1 MAIAITGMG
10 CICPYGN
17 DTHDSTLTYLS
28 QACAVKK
35 LEDTSIVG
43 NKPFLAAS
51 VDYDFRS
58 ALGGF
63 KYNRLDRCTH
73 MALVAA
79 REAWLD
85 ADIENSGVD
94 VNRISVVIGTGIG
107 GQSTLLTQMQR
118 HLSAKRLHPMFIPM
132 VIPNTTSAQISIEF
146 GCTGGAHTVAS
157 ACASGSEAIA
167 HGCQLLATNQADVV
181 IVGGTE
187 SPINPVTFQGFDD
200 MGALAKV
207 TSCPQESCR
216 PFSSN
221 RNGFVLG
228 EGAGILI
235 LERVDDAK
243 TRDIEIKGKILGSG
257 ISSDAYHLASP
268 LSDGKYAAISISKAL
283 AAADLQPSD
292 IDMIS
297 AHATGTISGDLAE
310 SLAIKRVFKT
320 LSDVVPVSAPKAGLG
335 HLLGGSGAVETILTI
350 NALRMGFIPASLN
363 SLPIDP
369 YINLNIP
376 LDNIKIDINR
386 TTIALKNNFAFGGHN
401 VSLIISN

>member
-17 DTHDSTLTYLS
+17 DTHESTLRYLS

-35 LEDTSIVG
+35 LGDTSIVG

-94 VNRISVVIGTGIG
+94 VNRISVVIGTGVG

-118 HLSAKRLHPMFIPM
+118 HLSAKGRSMFIPM

-146 GCTGGAHTVAS
+146 GCTGGDIAAS
-157 ACASGSEAIA
+157 ACASGLK
-167 HGCQLLATNQADVV
+167 QLLWLSITATNQADVV

-207 TSCPQESCR
+207 ASYPM
-216 PFSSN
+216 N
-221 RNGFVLG
+221 
-228 EGAGILI
+228 
-235 LERVDDAK
+235 RVDFFFK
-243 TRDIEIKGKILGSG
+243 
-257 ISSDAYHLASP
+257 
-268 LSDGKYAAISISKAL
+268 SKW
-283 AAADLQPSD
+283 
-292 IDMIS
+292 ICF
-297 AHATGTISGDLAE
+297 
-310 SLAIKRVFKT
+310 R
-320 LSDVVPVSAPKAGLG
+320 
-335 HLLGGSGAVETILTI
+335 
-350 NALRMGFIPASLN
+350 
-363 SLPIDP
+363 
-369 YINLNIP
+369 
-376 LDNIKIDINR
+376 
-386 TTIALKNNFAFGGHN
+386 
-401 VSLIISN
+401 